1 MHIRKSLR
9 NMNMKKCILLMM
21 MVSIIILTMERKV
34 EGTACMT
41 KCLFL
46 CGLFFQHP
54 VACEDKCELK
64 CHPPLS
70 SQSSQKADIFYMGKL
85 QDGDYGNEKHKR
97 INISSK

>member
-21 MVSIIILTMERKV
+21 MVLIIIVTMERKV
-34 EGTACMT
+34 EGNSCMD

-46 CGLFFQHP
+46 CGFFFQHP

-70 SQSSQKADIFYMGKL
+70 SQSSQMETIGM
-85 QDGDYGNEKHKR
+85 R
-97 INISSK
+97 NIRG